1 MKLET
6 VSLKNFRCYKDE
18 LTIQLGKMTTFVGK
32 NDIGKSSVLEA
43 LEIFFNNNIVALEPR
58 DANVNGGISRVEI
71 MCEFSDLPS
80 TLTLD
85 AGAETTLAD
94 EYLLSSTGTL
104 KIQKVFDCSLKKPVA
119 EVFVLAKHPTAD
131 GVANLLE
138 LKEKELQ
145 KIVKDR
151 KLEVRLKGNPGMRK
165 EIWAAVDDL
174 ALAEVPIPVSK
185 GKEDSKRIWDQL
197 ESYLPIFA
205 LFQSDRTS
213 KDSDDEVQNPIKT
226 AVAAAIA
233 EVREEIIEIQSKV
246 QEKAEAIAKS
256 TLEALKSIDPHLAG
270 DLTPEFASPSISKWA
285 SLFSVGLTTDAGIPL
300 NKRGSGVRRLVLVAF
315 FKAEA
320 ERRLKNSDKQ
330 SIIYAIEEPETAQHP
345 NNQRILVQSFNSLAN
360 EPDCQVLLTTHSP
373 GLASELP
380 LDSIRYLY
388 KDGAGHLNID
398 LGIEVFGPVADA
410 LGVIPD
416 SRAKVLFCVEGPTDV
431 IAYKCLSR
439 ALHLTDPTIIDLST
453 DERVAFVPL
462 GGSTLRHWVAK
473 QYLRPLR
480 RVEFHIYDRDVPDY
494 QIAVDEIMARGDG
507 SWAALTTKHEIE
519 SYLHPDAI
527 TDAFDLVIEVSD
539 HPKTAGRTVP
549 KLFGEAFVHKRGH
562 GAPLGEPKGKQKLGE
577 AFSYMNAER
586 IRQRDPTGE
595 VEGWFRKIDE
605 MLSKV

>member
-388 KDGAGHLNID
+388 
-398 LGIEVFGPVADA
+398 
-410 LGVIPD
+410 
-416 SRAKVLFCVEGPTDV
+416 
-431 IAYKCLSR
+431 CL
-439 ALHLTDPTIIDLST
+439 L
-453 DERVAFVPL
+453 
-462 GGSTLRHWVAK
+462 
-473 QYLRPLR
+473 
-480 RVEFHIYDRDVPDY
+480 
-494 QIAVDEIMARGDG
+494 
-507 SWAALTTKHEIE
+507 
-519 SYLHPDAI
+519 
-527 TDAFDLVIEVSD
+527 
-539 HPKTAGRTVP
+539 
-549 KLFGEAFVHKRGH
+549 
-562 GAPLGEPKGKQKLGE
+562 
-577 AFSYMNAER
+577 
-586 IRQRDPTGE
+586 
-595 VEGWFRKIDE
+595 
-605 MLSKV
+605 

>member
-1 MKLET
+1 MKLES

-43 LEIFFNNNIVALEPR
+43 LEIFFNNNIVAIESS
-58 DANVNGGISRVEI
+58 DATVNGGSSRVEI
-71 MCEFSDLPS
+71 TCEFSDLPS
-80 TLTLD
+80 TLTVD

-104 KIQKVFDCSLKKPVA
+104 KIQKAFDCSLKKPVV
-119 EVFVLAKHPTAD
+119 EVLVLAIHPTAN
-131 GVANLLE
+131 GVSNLLE

-145 KIVKDR
+145 KIVKER
-151 KLEVRLKGNPGMRK
+151 NLEVKLKGNPGMRK
-165 EIWAAVDDL
+165 AIWAASDEL
-174 ALAEVPIPVSK
+174 ALREVSIPVSK

-213 KDSDDEVQNPIKT
+213 RDSDDEVQNPIKT

-233 EVREEIIEIQSKV
+233 EVQEEIVQIQNKV
-246 QEKAEAIAKS
+246 REKAEAIAKS
-256 TLEALKSIDPHLAG
+256 TLEALKSIDSQLAG
-270 DLTPEFASPSISKWA
+270 ELTPQFALPSITKWT
-285 SLFSVGLTTDAGIPL
+285 SLFSIGLTTDAGIPL

-345 NNQRILVQSFNSLAN
+345 NNQRILIQSFNSLAN
-360 EPDCQVLLTTHSP
+360 EPGCQVLLTTHSP

-388 KDGAGHLNID
+388 RDGEGHVKVD

-416 SRAKVLFCVEGPTDV
+416 SRAKVLFCVEGPTD
-431 IAYKCLSR
+431 ITAYKCLSR
-439 ALHLTDPTIIDLST
+439 ALHLNDSTIVDLSA

-462 GGSTLRHWVAK
+462 GGSTLRHWVAEH
-473 QYLRPLR
+473 YLRPLR
-480 RVEFHIYDRDVPDY
+480 RIEFHIYDRDVPDY
-494 QIAVDEIMARGDG
+494 QNAVDEITARGDG
-507 SWAALTTKHEIE
+507 SWAARTTKHEIE

-527 TDAFDLVIEVSD
+527 TDAFDLIIEVSD
-539 HPKTAGRTVP
+539 HPNADGKTIP
-549 KLFGEAFVHKRGH
+549 KLFGEAFANKRGH
-562 GAPLGEPKGKQKLGE
+562 GAPLSEPKAKHKLGE
-577 AFSYMNAER
+577 AFSHMNAKR
-586 IRQRDPTGE
+586 IRERDSDGE
-595 VEGWFRKIDE
+595 VEGWFRKVGE
-605 MLSKV
+605 MMDKV